1 MSVNCPDDGGLRKA
15 RKPQLPRPPKPNAV
29 TFTPE
34 EVAYLLGRS
43 VATLARWR
51 VTGEGPAFVRPKPR
65 LVRYRLEDIEAFLGA
80 PVRSTTEAD
89 ARDAARYAA

>member
-1 MSVNCPDDGGLRKA
+1 MSQSCKTDGGARKS
-15 RKPQLPRPPKPNAV
+15 RKPQTPRAPHPNAV
-29 TFTPE
+29 TLTPE
-34 EVAYLLGRS
+34 EAAYVLGRS

-65 LVRYRLEDIEAFLGA
+65 LVRYRLADIEAFLGA